1 MRLYQD
7 ALSTMSYSQET
18 ASIDLVWT
26 QKTAQ
31 MTDQDFKAALER
43 YAGYAEEH
51 KAQNLLVNVQQF
63 QHAVGP
69 ELGAWRDAN
78 IIPRYTAAEIQKMAY
93 ILKPEAQLPSTQ
105 EEERPYT
112 IRFFH
117 SEVEAKV
124 WFQE

>member
-1 MRLYQD
+1 MQLYQD

-51 KAQNLLVNVQQF
+51 KARNLLVNVQQF

-69 ELGAWRDAN
+69 EIGAWRDAN
-78 IIPRYTAAEIQKMAY
+78 IIPRYTAAGIQKMAY
-93 ILKPEAQLPSTQ
+93 ILKLEAQLPPAQ
-105 EEERPYT
+105 EEGKPFAT
-112 IRFFH
+112 RFFH
-117 SEVEAKV
+117 SEAEAKA